1 MKKIFFLAL
10 IIFGLGVYH
19 SQAQTADEI
28 SAIAD
33 GPKILVLNYHQIDN
47 KANPLSVLPA
57 DFETQMK
64 FLVDSGCITIT
75 PDELY
80 AGLNGEIELPPKP
93 HQRLPD
99 SQTLQLARDDF
110 YHPVLHKRLSRL
122 YDLGAA

>member
-1 MKKIFFLAL
+1 MKKIFLLAL

-19 SQAQTADEI
+19 SLAQTADEI

-47 KANPLSVLPA
+47 KSNPLSVTPA
-57 DFETQMK
+57 NFDTQMK

-80 AGLNGEIELPPKP
+80 AG
-93 HQRLPD
+93 
-99 SQTLQLARDDF
+99 
-110 YHPVLHKRLSRL
+110 
-122 YDLGAA
+122 